1 MKKVFFLNA
10 VLVAILLIVVVAPET
25 RGDTIT
31 VGRVS
36 GYWKGGGGEFTLYPS
51 SGLAWIVNSYDTKTR
66 DIGNLDPNFQSFCME
81 GREPVVYN
89 VPLKATISDRA
100 IGGGVGPG
108 GDPVSIGTA
117 WLYYKFARGIL
128 AGYDYTPGAGRKNS
142 AYDLQATIW
151 WLEGELFSEPANVFT
166 TAVKSEFAN
175 PMADNSGKY
184 LVAVLNLYDLQTGDL
199 KQDMLT
205 LIPEPGTLLLLGA
218 GLLGLGILARRRIR
232 SLN

>member
-1 MKKVFFLNA
+1 MMKKLFFLNA
-10 VLVAILLIVVVAPET
+10 VLVAVLMIVVVAPET

-51 SGLAWIVNSYDTKTR
+51 SGLAWIVNNYDTKAR
-66 DIGNLDPNFQSFCME
+66 DIGNPDPNFQSFCME
-81 GREPVVYN
+81 GGESVVYN
-89 VPLKATISDRA
+89 VPLNATISDRA
-100 IGGGVGPG
+100 ISGGVGPT

-128 AGYDYTPGAGRKNS
+128 AGYDYTPGAGRENS
-142 AYDLQATIW
+142 AYDLQLTIW
-151 WLEGELFSEPANVFT
+151 WLEDEIYSEPANVFT
-166 TAVKSEFAN
+166 TAVKSMFAD
-175 PMADNSGKY
+175 PKVDNSGKY
-184 LVAVLNLYDLQTGDL
+184 LVAVLNLSDPRTGDP

-218 GLLGLGILARRRIR
+218 GLLGLGFLVRRR
-232 SLN
+232 LN